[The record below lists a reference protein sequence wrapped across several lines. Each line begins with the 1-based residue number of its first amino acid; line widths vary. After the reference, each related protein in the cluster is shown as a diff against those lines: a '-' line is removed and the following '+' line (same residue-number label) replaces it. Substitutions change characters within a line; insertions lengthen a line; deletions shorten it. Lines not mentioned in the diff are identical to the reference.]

1 MPAWLFYPSW
11 TRYNLLLWLPNWDHA
26 VLNLFLNKGLRMR
39 LSMSLLDYTNSI
51 PCPWGKDLLH
61 IGLGTSPSQG
71 HLSLLHKTQHS
82 YPRSG
87 EIQWFNILWWW
98 TTLYQ
103 ELTKLFGGNFE
114 CEHVWQT
121 LKTCDTEC
129 FKKACITKMFCTHTR
144 KWMVHTCSIVY
155 EDKFSI
161 VHLLLE
167 VHICPSS
174 Q

>member
-1 MPAWLFYPSW
+1 MVVLCHLNKIQSSMASQLRP
-11 TRYNLLLWLPNWDHA
+11 
-26 VLNLFLNKGLRMR
+26 VLNLFLDEGLRMR
-39 LSMSLLDYTNSI
+39 LSMTLLDYTNSI
-51 PCPWGKDLLH
+51 PCPWGWGLLH
-61 IGLGTSPSQG
+61 PGSGVSPSQG

-129 FKKACITKMFCTHTR
+129 FKKHVLLKCFVLTLESEWYTHAALS
-144 KWMVHTCSIVY
+144 M
-155 EDKFSI
+155 
-161 VHLLLE
+161 
-167 VHICPSS
+167 
-174 Q
+174 

>member
-1 MPAWLFYPSW
+1 
-11 TRYNLLLWLPNWDHA
+11 
-26 VLNLFLNKGLRMR
+26 
-39 LSMSLLDYTNSI
+39 MSLLGYKNSI
-51 PCPWGKDLLH
+51 PCPWGEGLLH
-61 IGLGTSPSQG
+61 LGSGASPSQG

-155 EDKFSI
+155 VVLFTFSWRFTSAPAASSAFTI
-161 VHLLLE
+161 SVWWFWTANIRA
-167 VHICPSS
+167 VCPFWGTTETTM
-174 Q
+174 